1 MANKDVLD
9 KKTLEKYR
17 KQIREDFEDH
27 YKDDLVKEISDK
39 VSSEVKDNFNNSF
52 KEELVTELST
62 DVKDIV
68 KNDLVKEER
77 RVYRHKS
84 FKIFRLSIYVLVLLA
99 VVGYGVYRLYVTENL
114 NLMDYNYNPEKA
126 VKTTSS
132 NGTTEP
138 KKEEPKID
146 YVAEYKS
153 LVDGIKIYDSALY
166 KGTVKATDMKMIN
179 KLQMAYS
186 TLTDADKELDGSI
199 ITIKPS
205 ALRGAYIKLFGTD
218 DFEPTS
224 FNIYNINF
232 VYSPNK
238 NEFIAIINVPNTED
252 VKYEVYDGSEDENYI
267 ILKAYVAKI
276 QDNKIFSITAD
287 KALGDYNNSLNDYK
301 TKLSTV
307 TFRFTKDKN
316 FYSMT
321 VE

>member
-17 KQIREDFEDH
+17 KQIKNDFEDH
-27 YKDDLVKEISDK
+27 YKDELVKEISDK

-99 VVGYGVYRLYVTENL
+99 VVGYGVYRLYVTESL
-114 NLMDYNYNPEKA
+114 NLMDYNYNPEK
-126 VKTTSS
+126 VVTTTPAS
-132 NGTTEP
+132 NPEP
-138 KKEEPKID
+138 KKDEPKID

-153 LVDGIKIYDSALY
+153 LVDGIKIYDSSLY

-186 TLTDADKELDGSI
+186 TLSDTDKEVDGSI
-199 ITIKPS
+199 VTIKPS
-205 ALRGAYIKLFGTD
+205 ALRAAYIKLFGTD

-252 VKYEVYDGSEDENYI
+252 IKYEVYDGSVDENYI

-276 QDNKIFSITAD
+276 QDNKVYNVATD
-287 KALGDYNNSLNDYK
+287 KALGDYTNGLNDYK

-316 FYSMT
+316 FYSIT
-321 VE
+321 NE